1 MKEDFIEQLKNH
13 ARDVRPSAEWF
24 SVTKQHLASYMRL
37 HPQSTKPA
45 YQATGISWQYIIA
58 PLRSMTR
65 LTPAFIALGA
75 IVIFGTISATAY
87 SSLPGDALYSWKIGI
102 NEPVESLFAIG
113 SAQRAQFQV
122 TLVDRRL
129 TEVSEVLAHGGN
141 TGKNSATARVQ
152 LEVQTLKARTQ
163 IARVASQNN
172 EAALDVAINL
182 DAKLKAHRELIHL
195 LETKTVDD
203 TQTEVRDTISS
214 IEKTSTAIATSIAE
228 LEKKN
233 QDSAE
238 NSISETDHASL
249 IQDKIKDL
257 DGHIAAIIDS
267 IKAIPDDS
275 PLKMR
280 AEEQFSSVQ
289 KLRTHIDA
297 LEAAKKYSDALKEI
311 HTLTAYVAD
320 VEALLTITAKASNDV
335 KRVITGNTQIPP
347 DIAAPDA
354 PASSSARFNPTVS
367 IATDK
372 TQYAPGETMIVQVE
386 ASNASSLR
394 FAMSWR
400 TGRPSNYR
408 FDAPVNITEQNCI
421 QVMTQ
426 VSVAPKSSHAWI
438 FKATAPRAVG
448 SHTVFGEI
456 FTYGKA
462 RGVFTVADGIA
473 SSSLQTHPQL

>member
-152 LEVQTLKARTQ
+152 LEVQTVKARTQ

-228 LEKKN
+228 LEKKRVPEAN
-233 QDSAE
+233 RLVIDECFEWAREIQKKYPETYRNVRSYYGMVTGHAPKEATKDDFHGEDSALLFLE
-238 NSISETDHASL
+238 NL
-249 IQDKIKDL
+249 RKRLLNPDK
-257 DGHIAAIIDS
+257 
-267 IKAIPDDS
+267 
-275 PLKMR
+275 
-280 AEEQFSSVQ
+280 V
-289 KLRTHIDA
+289 
-297 LEAAKKYSDALKEI
+297 
-311 HTLTAYVAD
+311 
-320 VEALLTITAKASNDV
+320 
-335 KRVITGNTQIPP
+335 
-347 DIAAPDA
+347 
-354 PASSSARFNPTVS
+354 
-367 IATDK
+367 
-372 TQYAPGETMIVQVE
+372 
-386 ASNASSLR
+386 
-394 FAMSWR
+394 
-400 TGRPSNYR
+400 
-408 FDAPVNITEQNCI
+408 
-421 QVMTQ
+421 
-426 VSVAPKSSHAWI
+426 
-438 FKATAPRAVG
+438 
-448 SHTVFGEI
+448 
-456 FTYGKA
+456 
-462 RGVFTVADGIA
+462 
-473 SSSLQTHPQL
+473 